1 MGTPVLV
8 AAATFALVMIIVV
21 GAYFMLVVRS
31 EEVVRSALKK
41 RMRGFRAVRLGTR
54 SVSRGPDVASSDR
67 LLEALMSRTAFL
79 TRPLVELVRRSG
91 KNIEP
96 GQVVL
101 AAIGLWAAVGFLAW
115 VEVRNVWLGLV
126 VGAIA
131 ACIPYVVLRRLG
143 TLRIRKFEEQFPE
156 AVDLI
161 ARSLRAGHAFPT
173 GLRLAG
179 EELPEPASL
188 EFRRL
193 YDPQN
198 FGMPLPEAL
207 KDFAMRV
214 PLIDARFF
222 VTAVLT
228 QREAGGNL
236 AEVLDNLAA
245 VIRDRFRIQR
255 QLRVSTAH
263 GRLTGLVLSGMP
275 PVMAIMFALRSPVQ
289 MRLLITD
296 PVGVRMLVM
305 ALVLQ
310 VVGALIIKRVTNV
323 EY

>member
-1 MGTPVLV
+1 MSTPVLV
-8 AAATFALVMIIVV
+8 AGATFARVMLLVV
-21 GAYFMLVVRS
+21 GAYWMLVART
-31 EEVVRSALKK
+31 EEEARSALKK
-41 RMRGFRAVRLGTR
+41 RMSGFRAVRLR
-54 SVSRGPDVASSDR
+54 ASSVSRGPDVASSDR
-67 LLEALMSRTAFL
+67 LLEAVMSRTAFL
-79 TRPLVELVRRSG
+79 TRPLAELIRRSG

-96 GQVVL
+96 GQVAL
-101 AAIGLWAAVGFLAW
+101 ASIGLWAAVGFLAW
-115 VEVRNVWLGLV
+115 VEVQNVWVGV
-126 VGAIA
+126 IVGAVA
-131 ACIPYVVLRRLG
+131 AFIPYVVLRRLG

-179 EELPEPASL
+179 EELPEPASI

-193 YDPQN
+193 YDQQN

-207 KDFAMRV
+207 KDFAVRV

-275 PVMAIMFALRSPVQ
+275 PVMAILFALRSPVQ

-296 PVGVRMLVM
+296 PTGIRMLVA

-310 VVGALIIKRVTNV
+310 VIGALIIKRVTNV